1 MTRTSSFGEQLL
13 VPSTTDADLLQLI
26 SQGNLQAIG
35 ILYDRHIGA
44 LFPIAVRILRDTA
57 ESEDVLHDAFVLVAQ
72 RAGQY
77 VAARGS
83 VIAWLTT
90 LVRNLTIDRVRRR
103 NRNAAL
109 AREVHVSVPP
119 TPSVGPEQILL
130 TGGARVEVQRALAD
144 LPETQRSTLYIAF
157 YEGLTYA
164 EIAEREGVPVGTIK
178 SRAARAIASLR
189 FALTSS

>member
-1 MTRTSSFGEQLL
+1 MQTSSSDG
-13 VPSTTDADLLQLI
+13 PRKTADISDAELIGLI
-26 SQGNLQAIG
+26 SKGDLQAIG
-35 ILYDRHIGA
+35 ILYDRHVA
-44 LFPIAVRILRDTA
+44 TLFPIAVRMLRDTA
-57 ESEDVLHDAFVLVAQ
+57 EAEDVLHDAFVQTAR

-90 LVRNLTIDRVRRR
+90 LVRNLTIDRLRRR
-103 NRNAAL
+103 NRNTAL

-130 TGGARVEVQRALAD
+130 AGGARVEVQRALAD
-144 LPETQRSTLYIAF
+144 LPETQRSTLYVAF

-189 FALTSS
+189 EALMSS